1 MLPCLSVGASLLYN
15 LQVELTSR
23 LLVIMSAESRN
34 AEAAC
39 LARHAIWCRLSHL
52 LLPSLGGLK
61 SRFDHVPWWGDRN
74 VRGCAGGGQCF
85 DLGCVCYIKPLKHG
99 VAHTCIP
106 KMSSVRTWDHWT
118 PSAVLSHFLQRPC
131 LILDVFCDGSI
142 LLCQLQHRGT
152 CCLVLGQ
159 ESLV

>member
-39 LARHAIWCRLSHL
+39 LARYAIWCRLSHL

-61 SRFDHVPWWGDRN
+61 SRSDHVPWWVTGTFED
-74 VRGCAGGGQCF
+74 VQ
-85 DLGCVCYIKPLKHG
+85 
-99 VAHTCIP
+99 
-106 KMSSVRTWDHWT
+106 
-118 PSAVLSHFLQRPC
+118 AVDNFS
-131 LILDVFCDGSI
+131 ILDV
-142 LLCQLQHRGT
+142 
-152 CCLVLGQ
+152 LVI
-159 ESLV
+159 SNR